1 MTSNGGESTMPDHTR
16 PHEPPRY
23 LGHQPLNRIDDDHA
37 AASTSATASNSAA
50 ASNSGS
56 SGPPTASS
64 YTPKSQLPTPQ
75 SQLPPSSALSSTP
88 LAPPL
93 AKTTSFADSPEKPE
107 RPFRGWSRRSV
118 RRGSVVGERNGNES
132 KDNDGRRLS
141 RQDSRQSNRPPSP
154 HYPSM
159 ALALSVSTSAPG
171 AIYIDWDEDD
181 PENPMNWSWPKK
193 WVTVG
198 CCFIFTGV
206 TAVIA
211 TAFNACGDAV
221 TAEFG
226 IDETVYLLGNTSYLV
241 AVAIEIG
248 RAHV

>member
-1 MTSNGGESTMPDHTR
+1 M
-16 PHEPPRY
+16 
-23 LGHQPLNRIDDDHA
+23 
-37 AASTSATASNSAA
+37 
-50 ASNSGS
+50 
-56 SGPPTASS
+56 
-64 YTPKSQLPTPQ
+64 
-75 SQLPPSSALSSTP
+75 
-88 LAPPL
+88 
-93 AKTTSFADSPEKPE
+93 
-107 RPFRGWSRRSV
+107 

-241 AVAIEIG
+241 AVAIAPLILAPFSELVG
-248 RAHV
+248 RKVIFIVSAFITALMLIPQALATNIYGIHLPRIVQGAAASAGNSVTGGVS